1 VSATPRGQRIAEWLI
16 RAACR
21 RLPADVRAERCREWI
36 AELPAILGD
45 ESIRLSLLRTLR
57 ALAFCAGISRT
68 TRQLSRSWRASSRR
82 ARNSQWR
89 TGGSPARPSDMVA
102 RLAVGLVVELV
113 VVAGAITAITVL
125 TTDHHPDPWPL
136 LAIAALAIGFDAYC
150 LLDIARAAD
159 VRYLRKWAWAVICL
173 IQCPLGGIVYLSI
186 GRVGP
191 ARPAPPGGTRP

>member
-1 VSATPRGQRIAEWLI
+1 MSAAARGQRIGEWLI
-16 RAACR
+16 RVACR
-21 RLPADVRAERCREWI
+21 RLPGDVRGERCREWT

-68 TRQLSRSWRASSRR
+68 TRRLSRSARSGSRR
-82 ARNSQWR
+82 TRSSQWR
-89 TGGSPARPSDMVA
+89 TGAIRPSDLAA
-102 RLAVGLVVELV
+102 RLAVGIAVWLV
-113 VVAGAITAITVL
+113 VVAGTITVL
-125 TTDHHPDPWPL
+125 VVLTTGPHADPWPL
-136 LAIAALAIGFDAYC
+136 LAIAALAIGFDAFC

-159 VRYLRKWAWAVICL
+159 VRYLRKWAWVVICL

-191 ARPAPPGGTRP
+191 ARPVPPGDTRP